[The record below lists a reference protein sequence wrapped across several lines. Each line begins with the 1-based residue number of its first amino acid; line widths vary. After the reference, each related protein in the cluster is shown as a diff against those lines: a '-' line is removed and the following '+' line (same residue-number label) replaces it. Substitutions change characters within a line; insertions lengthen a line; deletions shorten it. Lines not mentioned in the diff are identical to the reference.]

1 MVRLTL
7 GVSVKMWCQIG
18 TRMGAICAPKRNIYL
33 ITQGLGT
40 MIDVI
45 DTMNAGEYFGALGK
59 SSKVLEAA
67 IPGLIKKAK
76 AFEEINRLFEIDLLQ
91 R

>member
-1 MVRLTL
+1 
-7 GVSVKMWCQIG
+7 
-18 TRMGAICAPKRNIYL
+18 
-33 ITQGLGT
+33 

-76 AFEEINRLFEIDLLQ
+76 AFEDKHGIIGNNVSAKKLAAYKWELSIRKL
-91 R
+91 